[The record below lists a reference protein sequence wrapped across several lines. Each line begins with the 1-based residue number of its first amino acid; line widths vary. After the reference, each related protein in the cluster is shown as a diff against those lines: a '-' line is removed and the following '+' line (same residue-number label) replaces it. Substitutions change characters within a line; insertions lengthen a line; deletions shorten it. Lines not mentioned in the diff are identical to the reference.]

1 MTLLSIISI
10 QMMIQLSVP
19 EDSYIQIRSVF
30 PDTVIKVGGISHT
43 FLSEKKMV
51 RARIENSKLV
61 F

>member
-30 PDTVIKVGGISHT
+30 PDTVIKVGGFSYT

-51 RARIENSKLV
+51 RARIEDGKLV
-61 F
+61 Y